1 VPCRAHTATQWATWR
16 HLAPVFVRVAAP
28 EVPVG
33 GLEEDELEDEFAE
46 IRPAAIPPKG
56 HKMPILSGF
65 WRGGAEGGRTPD
77 LLIAKNEFFTGPCNS
92 RAICTGIFRA
102 MSYNTDFIDSFVA
115 RPKRFELLPPRFVV

>member
-1 VPCRAHTATQWATWR
+1 
-16 HLAPVFVRVAAP
+16 VRVAAP
-28 EVPVG
+28 EVLASGV
-33 GLEEDELEDEFAE
+33 EEDELEDELAE
-46 IRPAAIPPKG
+46 NSSGSDPLEG
-56 HKMPILSGF
+56 LKMPILSGF

>member
-1 VPCRAHTATQWATWR
+1 
-16 HLAPVFVRVAAP
+16 
-28 EVPVG
+28 VPVG
-33 GLEEDELEDEFAE
+33 GLEEDELEDDLAE
-46 IRPAAIPPKG
+46 NSSGTHALDG
-56 HKMPILSGF
+56 QKMPILSEF